1 MIDPCVCHP
10 GRGCAVQYAPLLP
23 CNDRKDSSHRVL
35 SPMQAKTSDQE
46 GRQARPAERSSR
58 SFYSNSQTE
67 ANTKLRLV
75 RTTLPKMID
84 ILFNSFTC
92 DAVPGL
98 VRQPSDLLRATNTNR
113 TNFMAEKSIEEK
125 VKDII
130 VEQLGVNPEQ
140 VTPQASFIEDLGAD
154 SLDIVEL
161 VMAFEEEFGVEVP
174 DEDAEKLQTVGDV
187 IKYIEE
193 KSSKQQ

>member
-1 MIDPCVCHP
+1 
-10 GRGCAVQYAPLLP
+10 
-23 CNDRKDSSHRVL
+23 
-35 SPMQAKTSDQE
+35 
-46 GRQARPAERSSR
+46 
-58 SFYSNSQTE
+58 
-67 ANTKLRLV
+67 
-75 RTTLPKMID
+75 MID

-98 VRQPSDLLRATNTNR
+98 SGVCRTYPRATNTNR

>member
-1 MIDPCVCHP
+1 
-10 GRGCAVQYAPLLP
+10 LF
-23 CNDRKDSSHRVL
+23 S
-35 SPMQAKTSDQE
+35 
-46 GRQARPAERSSR
+46 
-58 SFYSNSQTE
+58 
-67 ANTKLRLV
+67 
-75 RTTLPKMID
+75 LPKLID

-98 VRQPSDLLRATNTNR
+98 SGSCRTYSRATNTNR
-113 TNFMAEKSIEEK
+113 TNFMAEKPIEEK